1 MIIPVITAA
10 MTISPMIIVLVN
22 GNKNTIVAKIA
33 LNAAMTSIIIMGSE
47 EALII
52 AANTCIKD
60 FYPLPL
66 SYNNRL

>member
-10 MTISPMIIVLVN
+10 MTISPMIRLLVN

-33 LNAAMTSIIIMGSE
+33 LSAAMTTIIIVGSE

-52 AANTCIKD
+52 AANTCTKI
-60 FYPLPL
+60 L
-66 SYNNRL
+66 SVICK